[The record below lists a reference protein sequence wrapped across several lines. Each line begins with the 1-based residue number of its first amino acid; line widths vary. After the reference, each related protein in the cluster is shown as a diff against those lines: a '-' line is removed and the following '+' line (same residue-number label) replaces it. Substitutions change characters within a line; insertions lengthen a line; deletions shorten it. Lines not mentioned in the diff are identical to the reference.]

1 MNYNDL
7 ALFGFGLGGV
17 LIHNLIKINELNQV
31 GKFSAAKYFGLE
43 WASISISMIIL
54 FLCIMGKHEVAQLEG
69 AGTWLGLAFT
79 TIGYMGQSI
88 FVKYMGKASKAIG
101 GDNTPK
107 TDKDNGSTSV

>member
-7 ALFGFGLGGV
+7 ALFGFGLGGI
-17 LIHNLIKINELNQV
+17 LIHNLIKINELNKS
-31 GKFSAAKYFGLE
+31 GKFAAAKYFGME

-88 FVKYMGKASKAIG
+88 FVKYMGKATKALG
-101 GDNTPK
+101 GDETPK
-107 TDKDNGSTSV
+107 TDKDNGTTTV

>member
-17 LIHNLIKINELNQV
+17 LIHNLIKINELNKA
-31 GKFSAAKYFGLE
+31 GKFSAGRYFGLE

-79 TIGYMGQSI
+79 TIGYMGQSL
-88 FVKYMGKASKAIG
+88 FVKFMGKATKAMG
-101 GDNTPK
+101 GDAPT
-107 TDKDNGSTSV
+107 TDKDNGTTTV